1 MKGNM
6 RYLTQKSGV
15 RNTCQPKYLQ
25 KCPFLVYICTKFQT
39 NMYYKL
45 IREQRDGKAV
55 RGHIYS
61 VEHRYSGS
69 AGIYREYLTPIAP
82 TLENS
87 DCMIPALIYKTQVT
101 RSPRFGKLL
110 PELVQVPGRTG
121 IRIHYGTKPK
131 HSTGC
136 ILITSSEICD
146 RFTNTLLVEQ
156 QNKEPIYLEIY
167 ETGTNLQNH

>member
-1 MKGNM
+1 MF
-6 RYLTQKSGV
+6 YLTQKQAV
-15 RNTCQPKYLQ
+15 RNTCCPKNLENGQ
-25 KCPFLVYICTKFQT
+25 NPVYICKKFRQT
-39 NMYYKL
+39 MYYKL

-69 AGIYREYLTPIAP
+69 AGIYLEYLTPIAP
-82 TLENS
+82 TMENA

-101 RSPRFGKLL
+101 NSPKFGKLL

-121 IRIHYGTKPK
+121 IRIHYGTKPE
-131 HSTGC
+131 HSKGC
-136 ILITSSEICD
+136 ILITNPEICC
-146 RFTNTLLVEQ
+146 RLTNTLLVEQ
-156 QNKEPIYLEIY
+156 QNNEPIYLEIY